1 MTRWR
6 TASSPKAPDPMLIAR
21 PVRRRQ
27 LAAAALA
34 LVLVL
39 PLASAAQTPAQPTA
53 PPVLPLEPA
62 RERGVSVTP
71 AFEGWYE
78 NADGSFTLLVGYF
91 NRNKTET
98 FDIPVGPNN
107 RIEPGDPDQGQPT
120 YFATGR
126 NWGVFAIKVPKD
138 FGTKTLTWTIVS
150 NGEAQS
156 IPLGLTKGYTITPF
170 VESGMGNRPPV
181 FTFAPGGD
189 KFTGPPTAVAATKA
203 GVVGQPVSLD
213 VWVED
218 PKQTKVGLPSSRS
231 GPGVAQVSFH
241 KFRGPGRVTFDPVRV
256 PVPNQGDM
264 VSTKATFSLP
274 GEYLVRVQ
282 GNDESG
288 EGGAGFQCCWTNTYV
303 KVSVK

>member
-1 MTRWR
+1 MPIVRN
-6 TASSPKAPDPMLIAR
+6 AP
-21 PVRRRQ
+21 RRQ
-27 LAAAALA
+27 LAAAAWAIVLA
-34 LVLVL
+34 L
-39 PLASAAQTPAQPTA
+39 PLGTAAQTPAPA
-53 PPVLPLEPA
+53 PSAAPQVLPLEPA

-91 NRNKTET
+91 NRNKAET

-107 RIEPGDPDQGQPT
+107 RIEPGDIDQGQPT

-138 FGTKTLTWTIVS
+138 FGTRMLTWTIVS
-150 NGEAQS
+150 NGEVQA

-181 FTFAPGGD
+181 FTFAPGAE

-203 GVVGQPVSLD
+203 AAVGQPVTLE

-231 GPGVAQVSFH
+231 APGVAQVSFH
-241 KFRGPGRVTFDPVRV
+241 KFRGPGRVTFDPVRM